1 MSIDSRDALIETLQ
15 QDGDEFERAVRR
27 LPLDS
32 FEEGIYEHGWNGRQL
47 LAHIAAIEWTYP
59 KLIERAEQRAAGE
72 DIPQG
77 GGAGFDMDAY
87 NAKQVERRADQP
99 VEQLLTEFKRNRAA
113 TIDAVRAA
121 DAALLEQPTRSAG
134 GVEGNLLQVLAG
146 VSIDH
151 VREHVADLLRGEP
164 ATQ

>member
-1 MSIDSRDALIETLQ
+1 MSINTRDTLIEALQ

-32 FEEGIYEHGWNGRQL
+32 FEEGVYEHGWNGRQL

-59 KLIERAEQRAAGE
+59 KLIERAESASQASAG
-72 DIPQG
+72 DDS
-77 GGAGFDMDAY
+77 FDMNAY

-113 TIDAVRAA
+113 TIDTVRAV
-121 DAALLEQPTRSAG
+121 DDALLGQPTRSAG
-134 GVEGNLLQVLAG
+134 GVEGNLLQVLAS

-151 VREHVADLLRGEP
+151 VREHVGDLLRGGS
-164 ATQ
+164 ADD